1 MADTAK
7 LTRILVA
14 NTPRLMRD
22 AVVATFAGQ
31 PDIEIVGEVAEAHEI
46 LAKIRA
52 TVPDILVVDLDDTER
67 RPAICDQ
74 VLGEYPALSVIAVA
88 SRKDLTICYWSAS
101 QIHSQEIEA
110 SPEGLLDAVRKTA
123 TLRTDPGRSDPAESR
138 IASTAN

>member
-1 MADTAK
+1 MANPAK

-31 PDIEIVGEVAEAHEI
+31 PDIEVVGEVAEAQEI
-46 LAKIRA
+46 LAKTRA
-52 TVPDILVVDLDDTER
+52 TVPDVLIVDLDDTEL

-88 SRKDLTICYWSAS
+88 SWKDLTICYWIAS
-101 QIHSQEIEA
+101 HIHSQEIEA

-123 TLRTDPGRSDPAESR
+123 TLRSDSSRSRPAERR
-138 IASTAN
+138 IGSTAN